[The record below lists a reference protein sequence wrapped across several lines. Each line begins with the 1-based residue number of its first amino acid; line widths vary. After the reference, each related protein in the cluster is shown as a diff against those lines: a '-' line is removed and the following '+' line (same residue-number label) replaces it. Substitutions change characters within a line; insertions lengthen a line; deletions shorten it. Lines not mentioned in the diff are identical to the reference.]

1 MYIPQFPYKSKQLIL
16 SSNRIQLLA
25 KSDSVIL
32 FGDKS
37 VILSSPG
44 PIHVDSNE
52 AILLD
57 ADIIELGNEAKDLG
71 EPVILGRRFINR
83 LRVYLSQV
91 RYCGDRLE
99 MVGKSNLANMASTLV
114 DVGSVLKNS
123 SESLEEYIKLD
134 EELSSRVLS
143 KITYTR

>member
-16 SSNRIQLLA
+16 SSNRVQLLA

-44 PIHVDSNE
+44 PIHVNSNE

-57 ADIIELGNEAKDLG
+57 TDIIELGHEAKDLG
-71 EPVILGRRFINR
+71 EPVILGRRFIQR
-83 LRVYLSQV
+83 LSVFLRSVK
-91 RYCGDRLE
+91 YCGETLE
-99 MVGKSNLANMASTLV
+99 TVGKSNLADMASKLV
-114 DVGSVLKNS
+114 DVGSQLKNS

-134 EELSSRVLS
+134 EELSSRILS
-143 KITYTR
+143 KNTYTR